1 MMQCLDICL
10 GQVGGLMLRR
20 RPNAIRAFVPCCTQV
35 VALRD
40 FFHAQSALGFL
51 DRCCSK
57 NTTLQTADYM
67 LTFSYSEVNSQ
78 KCF

>member
-20 RPNAIRAFVPCCTQV
+20 RPIAIRAFVPCCTQD
-35 VALRD
+35 VALPD
-40 FFHAQSALGFL
+40 IFHAQSALGFCT
-51 DRCCSK
+51 DAYCK
-57 NTTLQTADYM
+57 NETLQAADHM
-67 LTFSYSEVNSQ
+67 LTSSYYEVNAQ